1 MWTIGGAGTIFQ
13 CGPGSRD
20 QGFLLGG
27 AQAAVSWPSADCIKA
42 SSSTDAVDHNTHN
55 MLLKFSR
62 QELNH
67 QALHRLKGG
76 PRLIN
81 IKCCFSKHCT
91 LAQCALGG
99 QSCLSVYLCLCV
111 YFCVH
116 VCVHVTNYVLSCA
129 CSIWPRWIHC
139 VCMATYVHLFFA
151 SELYG
156 PQPYQTH
163 IMRLKHLCSRTLVS
177 TYYPSVSYVVC
188 KLSVLSLQCRMF
200 ILCTVH
206 L

>member
-67 QALHRLKGG
+67 QALHCLKGG

-91 LAQCALGG
+91 LAHLR
-99 QSCLSVYLCLCV
+99 SVHWVAKVASVCICV
-111 YFCVH
+111 CVRIFVFMCVH
-116 VCVHVTNYVLSCA
+116 VCVHITNYCRVRA
-129 CSIWPRWIHC
+129 
-139 VCMATYVHLFFA
+139 V
-151 SELYG
+151 YG
-156 PQPYQTH
+156 PGGSIVCVWPL
-163 IMRLKHLCSRTLVS
+163 MS
-177 TYYPSVSYVVC
+177 TYSSPVSYMVRNRT
-188 KLSVLSLQCRMF
+188 KP
-200 ILCTVH
+200 I
-206 L
+206 

>member
-1 MWTIGGAGTIFQ
+1 MGPFSNVDHRGG
-13 CGPGSRD
+13 RD

-91 LAQCALGG
+91 LARCTAVCTGWPKLPQCVFVFVCVFLC
-99 QSCLSVYLCLCV
+99 SCVCSCVCVCTLQTTVVCVQYMAQVDPLCV
-111 YFCVH
+111 Y
-116 VCVHVTNYVLSCA
+116 
-129 CSIWPRWIHC
+129 
-139 VCMATYVHLFFA
+139 
-151 SELYG
+151 G
-156 PQPYQTH
+156 
-163 IMRLKHLCSRTLVS
+163 HLC
-177 TYYPSVSYVVC
+177 PP
-188 KLSVLSLQCRMF
+188 
-200 ILCTVH
+200 ILRQ
-206 L
+206 

>member
-1 MWTIGGAGTIFQ
+1 MWAGVTRGWVFCYIDDGTIFQ

-99 QSCLSVYLCLCV
+99 QSCLSVYLCLCA

-116 VCVHVTNYVLSCA
+116 VCSCMCVYYKPLSCA
-129 CSIWPRWIHC
+129 CSIWPRWDPLC
-139 VCMATYVHLFFA
+139 V
-151 SELYG
+151 YG
-156 PQPYQTH
+156 
-163 IMRLKHLCSRTLVS
+163 HLC
-177 TYYPSVSYVVC
+177 PP
-188 KLSVLSLQCRMF
+188 
-200 ILCTVH
+200 ILRQ
-206 L
+206 

>member
-1 MWTIGGAGTIFQ
+1 MGPFSNVDHRGG
-13 CGPGSRD
+13 RD

-67 QALHRLKGG
+67 QALHCLKGG

-91 LAQCALGG
+91 LVQCALGG

-116 VCVHVTNYVLSCA
+116 VCVHITNYCRVRA
-129 CSIWPRWIHC
+129 
-139 VCMATYVHLFFA
+139 V
-151 SELYG
+151 YG
-156 PQPYQTH
+156 PGGSIVCVWPL
-163 IMRLKHLCSRTLVS
+163 MS
-177 TYYPSVSYVVC
+177 TYSSPVSYMVRNRT
-188 KLSVLSLQCRMF
+188 KP
-200 ILCTVH
+200 I
-206 L
+206 

>member
-1 MWTIGGAGTIFQ
+1 MGPFSNVDHRGG
-13 CGPGSRD
+13 RD

-91 LAQCALGG
+91 LARCTAVCTGWPKLPQC
-99 QSCLSVYLCLCV
+99 VFV
-111 YFCVH
+111 F
-116 VCVHVTNYVLSCA
+116 VCVFLCSCVCAHYKLLSCA

-163 IMRLKHLCSRTLVS
+163 IMRLKHLCSRTLLS
-177 TYYPSVSYVVC
+177 AYYPSVSYMVC

>member
-1 MWTIGGAGTIFQ
+1 M
-13 CGPGSRD
+13 
-20 QGFLLGG
+20 
-27 AQAAVSWPSADCIKA
+27 
-42 SSSTDAVDHNTHN
+42 
-55 MLLKFSR
+55 
-62 QELNH
+62 
-67 QALHRLKGG
+67 
-76 PRLIN
+76 IN

-91 LAQCALGG
+91 LVQCAVCTGWPKLP
-99 QSCLSVYLCLCV
+99 QCV
-111 YFCVH
+111 FVF
-116 VCVHVTNYVLSCA
+116 VCVFLCSCVCAHYKLLSCA

-163 IMRLKHLCSRTLVS
+163 IMRLKVLCSRTLVS

-200 ILCTVH
+200 ILCTCDVH
-206 L
+206 CATWAPYQCYPDCLYSIGDKPATDPTTTTSSSLQCSTGTQTHTKTQTHTHRKTHRQSHI

>member
-1 MWTIGGAGTIFQ
+1 MGPFSNVDHRGG
-13 CGPGSRD
+13 RD

-55 MLLKFSR
+55 MLLMFSR

-91 LAQCALGG
+91 LAHLR
-99 QSCLSVYLCLCV
+99 SVHWVAKVASVCICVCVRIFVFMCVCMLQTTVVCVQYMAQVDPLCV
-111 YFCVH
+111 Y
-116 VCVHVTNYVLSCA
+116 
-129 CSIWPRWIHC
+129 
-139 VCMATYVHLFFA
+139 
-151 SELYG
+151 G
-156 PQPYQTH
+156 
-163 IMRLKHLCSRTLVS
+163 HLC
-177 TYYPSVSYVVC
+177 PP
-188 KLSVLSLQCRMF
+188 
-200 ILCTVH
+200 ILRQ
-206 L
+206 

>member
-1 MWTIGGAGTIFQ
+1 M
-13 CGPGSRD
+13 
-20 QGFLLGG
+20 
-27 AQAAVSWPSADCIKA
+27 
-42 SSSTDAVDHNTHN
+42 
-55 MLLKFSR
+55 
-62 QELNH
+62 
-67 QALHRLKGG
+67 
-76 PRLIN
+76 IN

-91 LAQCALGG
+91 LAHLRSVHWVAKVASVCICVCVCILCSCMCACYKLLLCAR
-99 QSCLSVYLCLCV
+99 SIYL
-111 YFCVH
+111 FMCVH
-116 VCVHVTNYVLSCA
+116 VCVHVTNYCRVRA
-129 CSIWPRWIHC
+129 VYGPGGIHC

-163 IMRLKHLCSRTLVS
+163 IMRLKVLCSRTLVS